1 MDLTQP
7 VLLTA
12 EGLAKLK
19 VELDEVQ
26 RKRGEAAQQLRE
38 ASQPGD
44 VEDNPEY
51 EQAKEELGRIDE
63 RIYELKEMIG
73 RARIIQS
80 THNGV
85 AGPGSTI
92 EVEDEDGE
100 KTEYHLV
107 GAVEADPTLGR
118 ISVESP
124 VGQALV
130 GKKQGDKISV
140 VVPAGTIELTVKDV
154 R

>member
-26 RKRGEAAQQLRE
+26 HKRGEAAERLRE

-73 RARIIQS
+73 RARIIES
-80 THNGV
+80 TRNGV

-100 KTEYHLV
+100 MTEYHLV
-107 GAVEADPTLGR
+107 GAVEADPGLGR

-130 GKKQGDKISV
+130 GKRQGDRVSV
-140 VVPAGTIELTVKDV
+140 VVPAGTIELTVKLV